1 MYEVNTFKRNN
12 YIFKRNKNTFIL
24 KFTSMLK
31 HFIAIIGALLLSAT
45 VSIYAQTLDT
55 DALKSF
61 SPSTVREVFE
71 ICRYVKLTAP
81 QQIKLAEAIDSEN
94 EEFVSLIAADNG
106 VMSVKTRNR
115 VRKLRDNALA
125 SILDQEQLAQYY
137 RGVYDAEANAEGISI
152 ADRLQ
157 KKYDLTDQNWKFIRI
172 AFYKIGL
179 ESRVIR
185 KLMADTP
192 KKAEAAIARLRE
204 EQLKTIEEKGGIR
217 VNPDMTV
224 VYIREFKPEALRKE

>member
-1 MYEVNTFKRNN
+1 
-12 YIFKRNKNTFIL
+12 
-24 KFTSMLK
+24 MLK
-31 HFIAIIGALLLSAT
+31 HFIAIIGTLLLSAA
-45 VSIYAQTLDT
+45 VSIYAQTLDA

-61 SPSTVREVFE
+61 SPSTIREAFE
-71 ICRYVKLTAP
+71 ICRYVKLTAQ
-81 QQIKLAEAIDSEN
+81 QQIKLAEANSE
-94 EEFVSLIAADNG
+94 V
-106 VMSVKTRNR
+106 
-115 VRKLRDNALA
+115 
-125 SILDQEQLAQYY
+125 
-137 RGVYDAEANAEGISI
+137 ISI

-204 EQLKTIEEKGGIR
+204 EQLKSIEEKGGIR

-224 VYIREFKPEALRKE
+224 VYVREFKADALRKE

>member
-1 MYEVNTFKRNN
+1 
-12 YIFKRNKNTFIL
+12 
-24 KFTSMLK
+24 MLK

-115 VRKLRDNALA
+115 MRKLRDNALA

-157 KKYDLTDQNWKFIRI
+157 KKFDLTDQNWKFIRI

>member
-1 MYEVNTFKRNN
+1 
-12 YIFKRNKNTFIL
+12 
-24 KFTSMLK
+24 MLK

-115 VRKLRDNALA
+115 MRKLRDNALA

-157 KKYDLTDQNWKFIRI
+157 KKYGLTDQNWKFIRI

>member
-1 MYEVNTFKRNN
+1 
-12 YIFKRNKNTFIL
+12 
-24 KFTSMLK
+24 MLK

-115 VRKLRDNALA
+115 MRKLRDNALA

-204 EQLKTIEEKGGIR
+204 EQLRTIEEKGGIR

>member
-1 MYEVNTFKRNN
+1 M
-12 YIFKRNKNTFIL
+12 
-24 KFTSMLK
+24 
-31 HFIAIIGALLLSAT
+31 SAT

-115 VRKLRDNALA
+115 MRKLRDNALA

-157 KKYDLTDQNWKFIRI
+157 KKYGLTDQNWKFIRI

>member
-1 MYEVNTFKRNN
+1 
-12 YIFKRNKNTFIL
+12 
-24 KFTSMLK
+24 MLK

>member
-1 MYEVNTFKRNN
+1 
-12 YIFKRNKNTFIL
+12 
-24 KFTSMLK
+24 MLK
-31 HFIAIIGALLLSAT
+31 HFIAIIGTLLLSAA
-45 VSIYAQTLDT
+45 VSIYAQTLDA

-61 SPSTVREVFE
+61 SPSTIREAFE
-71 ICRYVKLTAP
+71 ICRYVKLTAQ
-81 QQIKLAEAIDSEN
+81 QQIKLAEAIDAEN
-94 EEFVSLIAADNG
+94 AEFVRLVAADNG
-106 VMSVKTRNR
+106 IMSVKTRNR
-115 VRKLRDNALA
+115 MRKLRDSALA
-125 SILDQEQLAQYY
+125 TILDHEQLAQYY

-204 EQLKTIEEKGGIR
+204 EQLKSIEEKGGIR
-217 VNPDMTV
+217 VNPDMAV
-224 VYIREFKPEALRKE
+224 VYVREFKADALRKE

>member
-115 VRKLRDNALA
+115 MRKLRDNALA

>member
-1 MYEVNTFKRNN
+1 
-12 YIFKRNKNTFIL
+12 
-24 KFTSMLK
+24 MLK

-115 VRKLRDNALA
+115 MRKLRDNALA

>member
-1 MYEVNTFKRNN
+1 
-12 YIFKRNKNTFIL
+12 
-24 KFTSMLK
+24 MLK

-45 VSIYAQTLDT
+45 VSIHAQTLDT

-71 ICRYVKLTAP
+71 ICRYVKLTVP

-115 VRKLRDNALA
+115 MRKLRDNALA

-172 AFYKIGL
+172 AFYKMGL

>member
-12 YIFKRNKNTFIL
+12 CIFKRNKNTFIL

-115 VRKLRDNALA
+115 MRKLRDNALA

>member
-1 MYEVNTFKRNN
+1 
-12 YIFKRNKNTFIL
+12 
-24 KFTSMLK
+24 MLK
-31 HFIAIIGALLLSAT
+31 HFIAIIGALLSSVA
-45 VSIYAQTLDT
+45 VSLYAQTLDT

-61 SPSTVREVFE
+61 PPSTVRETFE
-71 ICRYVKLTAP
+71 VCRYVKLTP
-81 QQIKLAEAIDSEN
+81 QQQVKLAEAIDSEN
-94 EEFVSLIAADNG
+94 AEFVRLIAADNG

-115 VRKLRDNALA
+115 MGKLRDSALA
-125 SILDQEQLAQYY
+125 SILDREQLAQYY

-172 AFYKIGL
+172 AFYKIGI

-192 KKAEAAIARLRE
+192 KKADAAIARLRE

-224 VYIREFKPEALRKE
+224 VYVREFKPEALRKE

>member
-115 VRKLRDNALA
+115 MRKLRDNALA

-204 EQLKTIEEKGGIR
+204 EQLRTIEEKGGIR